1 MTHES
6 KIMKSGRVY
15 RCGESRWGRS
25 VQNINLLFVLV
36 LVLTTLASTLSIAQ
50 TPEQVFDRGNQLYQ
64 QAKFADAR
72 DAYESIL
79 HNGLVSGE
87 LYYNLA
93 NTYYKLGDIGKAI
106 LNYERARR
114 FMPNDDDVNHNLQL
128 ANLMITDKIEPTPRL
143 FIWDYWDGIKAAFS
157 LNAITWIAYGL
168 FVLLVGSLS
177 LVVVA
182 RTYRLRR
189 FGVLSAGTSLVALIL
204 CITLFVGK
212 LGELTRLNA
221 AVVTAKITTV
231 KNSPDPKSS
240 DAFVLHSGVKV
251 TITDSVNEWV
261 KVRLA
266 DGKVGWMEESDA
278 EVI

>member
-6 KIMKSGRVY
+6 RVMESGGAYHCAGFQR
-15 RCGESRWGRS
+15 GRS
-25 VQNINLLFVLV
+25 RQRIYLIFALALFLGICGS
-36 LVLTTLASTLSIAQ
+36 TLATAQ
-50 TPEQVFDRGNQLYQ
+50 TPEQVFDRANQLYQ
-64 QAKFADAR
+64 QTKFAEAR

-79 HNGLVSGE
+79 HNGLVGGE

-106 LNYERARR
+106 LNYERALR
-114 FMPNDDDVNHNLQL
+114 FMPNDDDVNHNLRL
-128 ANLMITDKIEPTPRL
+128 ANLMITDKIEPAPRL

-157 LNAITWIAYGL
+157 LNAITWTVYGV
-168 FVLLVGSLS
+168 FVFLVGSVS

-189 FGVLSAGTSLVALIL
+189 FGVLGAGTTLVVLIL
-204 CITLFVGK
+204 CVTLFVGK
-212 LGELTRLNA
+212 LGEMTRSNA
-221 AVVTAKITTV
+221 AVVTARITTV

-240 DAFVLHSGVKV
+240 DAFVLHGGVKV
-251 TITDSVNEWV
+251 TITDNVNEWV

-266 DGKVGWMEESDA
+266 DGKVGWMEESAA